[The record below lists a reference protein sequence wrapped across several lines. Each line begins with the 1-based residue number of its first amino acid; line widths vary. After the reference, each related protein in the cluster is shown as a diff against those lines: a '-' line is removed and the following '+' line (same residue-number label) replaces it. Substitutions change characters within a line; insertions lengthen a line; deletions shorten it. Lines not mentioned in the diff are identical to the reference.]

1 MAVIDWLEA
10 NIDSQIKHT
19 GKGRE
24 VYMDCPYCGEVRHR
38 FYVNLETLVCHCHNC
53 NWSPTFLQLIQY
65 VEGISFS
72 RASAIFKDV
81 KGNLMLPEN
90 ISKDLV
96 SNMFAEDLRKDLSKR
111 AIPLPKE
118 YTLLN
123 PQKTNIMTRRA
134 IKYLNS
140 RKITNKQIVDHKMG
154 FCMSGEYKNRVIIP
168 ITENGELRF
177 WVARAISPDVKM
189 KEKSPSD
196 ADYQISKSEVIF
208 NIDRAA
214 KKYHAAV
221 ISEGIFDSLSWGDI
235 GISLLG
241 KSLYQEQLNILLDYR
256 ELLTDGLYIALDW
269 DARDKATEMAEK
281 LSEYFDVKMINI
293 PKEDDDPNN
302 YLQKHGKKAMWKLIE
317 SAEEYG
323 EFSSVKRLLT

>member
-1 MAVIDWLEA
+1 MIVDWLETV
-10 NIDSQIKHT
+10 IDDRIQHT
-19 GKGRE
+19 GNNRE
-24 VYMDCPYCGEVRHR
+24 VHFNCVVCGESRHR
-38 FYVNLETLVCHCHNC
+38 MYVNLESGLVYCHNC
-53 NWSPTFLQLIQY
+53 GYKTNIIGLIQY

-118 YTLLN
+118 YAPLN

>member
-1 MAVIDWLEA
+1 MIVDWLETV
-10 NIDSQIKHT
+10 IDDRIQHT
-19 GKGRE
+19 GNNRE
-24 VYMDCPYCGEVRHR
+24 VHFNCVVCGESRHR
-38 FYVNLETLVCHCHNC
+38 MYVNLESGLVYCHNC
-53 NWSPTFLQLIQY
+53 GYKTNIIGLIQY

-118 YTLLN
+118 YTPLN

>member
-1 MAVIDWLEA
+1 MIVDWLETV
-10 NIDSQIKHT
+10 IDDRIQHT
-19 GKGRE
+19 GNNRE
-24 VYMDCPYCGEVRHR
+24 VHFNCVVCGESRHR
-38 FYVNLETLVCHCHNC
+38 MYVNLESGLVYCHNC
-53 NWSPTFLQLIQY
+53 GYKTNIIGLIQY

-118 YTLLN
+118 YAPLN

-256 ELLTDGLYIALDW
+256 GLLTDGLYIALDW